1 MAAIRP
7 LSEMHLNQMHA
18 HVPDLGRRICC
29 MFFRGK
35 SYKHDGWQLGKEE
48 STDFEIHQK
57 EKLFKVVKGVYSF
70 CHLRACVPQHSQV
83 MVNEQKG
90 SKVLSL
96 PMSAASSC
104 LLQADMIETK
114 KVTCCSLLIFPV
126 LSTSPLTSSA
136 FTQYTEVLFV
146 YLALT
151 SVETWGNIPRDK
163 PSKSITSI
171 C

>member
-70 CHLRACVPQHSQV
+70 CHLGACVPQHSQV

-114 KVTCCSLLIFPV
+114 KSHAVPSSFSLFYLPRLSPPALSRNILKCCS
-126 LSTSPLTSSA
+126 
-136 FTQYTEVLFV
+136 FT
-146 YLALT
+146 
-151 SVETWGNIPRDK
+151 
-163 PSKSITSI
+163 
-171 C
+171 